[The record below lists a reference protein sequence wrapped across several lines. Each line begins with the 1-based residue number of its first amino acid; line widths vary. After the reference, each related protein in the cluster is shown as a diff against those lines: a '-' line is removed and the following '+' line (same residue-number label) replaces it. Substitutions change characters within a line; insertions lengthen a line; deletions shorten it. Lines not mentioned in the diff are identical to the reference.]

1 MDKETCK
8 GHDRPRQQ
16 AQGDHVQ
23 AARAVSRP
31 GTIGLA
37 IDYPYEVATSE
48 AMPTPIQPAP
58 TRVTIT
64 VPYEVFTR
72 LRDRADHEGRS
83 TSNLA
88 AFLLE
93 RNLRPV
99 MPPPRDLAF

>member
-1 MDKETCK
+1 
-8 GHDRPRQQ
+8 
-16 AQGDHVQ
+16 
-23 AARAVSRP
+23 
-31 GTIGLA
+31 
-37 IDYPYEVATSE
+37 
-48 AMPTPIQPAP
+48 MPTPIQPVP

-93 RNLRPV
+93 RALRPA
-99 MPPPRDLAF
+99 MQPPPQGLAF